1 MFITRRADYA
11 IRCVLYLAKNS
22 GNVVKIN
29 EIAESMHVPKSFL
42 AKILQQLA
50 YCGIVNSSRG
60 LAGGFRLAR
69 APEDINMLDVIESIQ
84 GVSASSQCAVD
95 KKSCNLSDKCS
106 VHPVWIKLREMVE
119 NELKNQNFRKLAGKK
134 INKGFTAKKIKIKY

>member
-11 IRCVLYLAKNS
+11 IRCVLFLTKNS
-22 GNVVKIN
+22 EDVVTIN
-29 EIAESMHVPKSFL
+29 EISQAMNVPKAFL

-50 YCGIVNSSRG
+50 GCGIVNSSRG
-60 LAGGFRLAR
+60 LTGGFRLAR
-69 APEDINMLDVIESIQ
+69 APEDITMLEVIETIQ

-106 VHPVWIKLREMVE
+106 VHPIWIKIREMVE
-119 NELKNQNFRKLAGKK
+119 NELKNQNFRKLAEKE
-134 INKGFTAKKIKIKY
+134 